1 MHMYL
6 LITGKRVQG
15 SMGETEG
22 FMNTRGLKTPE
33 RIEYWSKALPLIQDA
48 HRDTGYFQNYWFT
61 DDVGMRGDRIGG
73 FIFSC
78 SANRDRSRVELCLSA
93 PRNANLNHSA
103 FDYLYERKDEI
114 EAAFGDS
121 LHWWREVKHNSSF
134 ITHWSLRYR
143 VTNREEWPKLA
154 EYHASMS
161 RRLYEV
167 MTPYLRRWNEENR
180 LGLENFPAISAAS
193 INIFDLDTI
202 TDEEIKNLTLPHLEM
217 LALRCSSHIPVKGSV
232 TRQEYRRN
240 AIITAYAKRRAN
252 GICQLCLKAAPFK
265 TPDGEPYLEV
275 HHIKWL
281 MNGGSDSIENTVALC
296 PNCHRKMHSLNLPED
311 VRKLKESTFKNKNND
326 K

>member
-1 MHMYL
+1 
-6 LITGKRVQG
+6 
-15 SMGETEG
+15 
-22 FMNTRGLKTPE
+22 
-33 RIEYWSKALPLIQDA
+33 
-48 HRDTGYFQNYWFT
+48 
-61 DDVGMRGDRIGG
+61 
-73 FIFSC
+73 
-78 SANRDRSRVELCLSA
+78 
-93 PRNANLNHSA
+93 
-103 FDYLYERKDEI
+103 
-114 EAAFGDS
+114 
-121 LHWWREVKHNSSF
+121 
-134 ITHWSLRYR
+134 
-143 VTNREEWPKLA
+143 
-154 EYHASMS
+154 MS